1 MKMRSM
7 ELSKKETKE
16 SGAPTLVT
24 DSDGPRYPYGLESR
38 LENETLKKL
47 GMSLPKVGAYVKVR
61 AECCVTS
68 VSENE
73 SKGGKAQRSVSLQ
86 IERLAVD
93 DEPQTMEEAVDK
105 GVREA

>member
-7 ELSKKETKE
+7 ELSKKEAKE
-16 SGAPTLVT
+16 SGAPTLAT
-24 DSDGPRYPYGLESR
+24 DSNAPRYPYGLEIR
-38 LENETLKKL
+38 LDNESLTKL
-47 GMSLPKVGAYVKVR
+47 GMSLPKVGSYVKVR
-61 AECCVTS
+61 AEACVTS

-93 DEPQTMEEAVDK
+93 DEPQSMEEAVDK
-105 GVREA
+105 GVHEA